1 MNATFDTAG
10 NRSKSASF
18 APLIRSITLACVP
31 HPAVG
36 ADKLYPAVMTGT
48 LPRVRVG
55 RRLAI
60 PAVTP
65 VASVANGSPV
75 NEGG

>member
-18 APLIRSITLACVP
+18 APLIRPITLTCLP
-31 HPAVG
+31 QPAVG
-36 ADKLYPAVMTGT
+36 TNGLYPAVVTGT

-60 PAVTP
+60 PVDTP
-65 VASVANGSPV
+65 VASVMNGSPA
-75 NEGG
+75 NEVG

>member
-18 APLIRSITLACVP
+18 APLIRPITLACLP

-36 ADKLYPAVMTGT
+36 TNKPCAVMTGT

-60 PAVTP
+60 PAGTP
-65 VASVANGSPV
+65 VASVMNGSPA
-75 NEGG
+75 NEVG

>member
-10 NRSKSASF
+10 NRSGNASF
-18 APLIRSITLACVP
+18 APLIRPITLARLP

-36 ADKLYPAVMTGT
+36 KNKLYPAVTTGT

-60 PAVTP
+60 LAGARVS
-65 VASVANGSPV
+65 SVANGSPV

>member
-10 NRSKSASF
+10 NRSGSASF
-18 APLIRSITLACVP
+18 APLIRPITLACLP
-31 HPAVG
+31 QPAFG
-36 ADKLYPAVMTGT
+36 TDKPCAAMTSGT

-60 PAVTP
+60 PAGTRVS
-65 VASVANGSPV
+65 SVAIGSPV
-75 NEGG
+75 NEVG

>member
-10 NRSKSASF
+10 NRSGHASF
-18 APLIRSITLACVP
+18 APLIRSITLACLP

-36 ADKLYPAVMTGT
+36 TDKLYPAMTGT

-60 PAVTP
+60 PAGTP

-75 NEGG
+75 NEVG

>member
-10 NRSKSASF
+10 NRS
-18 APLIRSITLACVP
+18 RTITLAQATRTITLAYTG

-36 ADKLYPAVMTGT
+36 KNKLYPAVTTGS

-60 PAVTP
+60 PADTP
-65 VASVANGSPV
+65 GASVANGSPA

>member
-10 NRSKSASF
+10 NRS
-18 APLIRSITLACVP
+18 RTITLAYTG

-36 ADKLYPAVMTGT
+36 KNKLYPAVTTGS

-60 PAVTP
+60 PADTP
-65 VASVANGSPV
+65 GASVTNGSPAHEV
-75 NEGG
+75 G

>member
-18 APLIRSITLACVP
+18 TPLIRPITLACLP

-36 ADKLYPAVMTGT
+36 TDKIYPAVMTGT

-60 PAVTP
+60 PADTP
-65 VASVANGSPV
+65 VSLVAIGSPA
-75 NEGG
+75 NEVG